1 MADNPH
7 VSPDD
12 FVTFGPNSNCT
23 LDLCPIEWTVYQ
35 YRPSL
40 PANSTFLALYVIAL
54 LLHVYL
60 GIMWRTKGFMC
71 FMVIGCSYTIV
82 GYVGRIMLYYNP
94 WSFTAFILQIICVS
108 SGPVFF
114 SAAIYLTLSRVVTSL
129 GPEISRFRP
138 NLFFWVFISAD
149 IVCLSFQAAGGGL
162 STTSNGS
169 SQVGITLAMV
179 GLILQVVMMVIFTAL
194 LIDYLVRFVRHNPSA
209 AYDVRLR
216 LFFGFLGLTLVLLL
230 ARCCFRCYELNEGY
244 SDSSTLTNEGLFIG
258 LECVLVTV
266 AAFTLCIG
274 HPGIL
279 LGPKSTT
286 TNSHVRVESS
296 SGHELLEMG
305 K

>member
-1 MADNPH
+1 MADNPQ

-12 FVTFGPNSNCT
+12 FVIFGPNSNCT
-23 LDLCPIEWTVYQ
+23 LELCPIEWSVYQ

-40 PANSTFLALYVIAL
+40 PANATFLALYVIAL

-60 GIMWRTKGFMC
+60 GIMWRTRGFMC
-71 FMVIGCSYTIV
+71 FMAIGCSYIII

-138 NLFFWVFISAD
+138 KLFFWGFISAD
-149 IVCLSFQAAGGGL
+149 IICLSFQAAGGGL

-169 SQVGITLAMV
+169 SQAGITLAMV
-179 GLILQVVMMVIFTAL
+179 GLILQVVMMAIFTAL
-194 LIDYLVRFVRHNPSA
+194 LIDYLVRFVRQNPSA

-216 LFFGFLGLTLVLLL
+216 LFFGFLGLALVLLL

-244 SDSSTLTNEGLFIG
+244 RDSSTLTNEGLFIG

-266 AAFTLCIG
+266 AAFALCIG

-286 TNSHVRVESS
+286 VSNHVRVESS
-296 SGHELLEMG
+296 SGHELLEMR